1 MSRAL
6 GTGFGIGDA
15 VVGAGAT
22 ATLGWAAGETGGDRL
37 GAAAG
42 ALTVGAGAASGFA
55 TEAAGVVGAFAA
67 AGAVAGGAA
76 AGGAAGDGGADETG
90 VAARPGA

>member
-6 GTGFGIGDA
+6 GTGFGIGDPA
-15 VVGAGAT
+15 DGGGVT
-22 ATLGWAAGETGGDRL
+22 ATLGWAAGKAGGDRL

-42 ALTVGAGAASGFA
+42 ALTVGAGAASGLT

-67 AGAVAGGAA
+67 AGGGA

-90 VAARPGA
+90 AACAG

>member
-6 GTGFGIGDA
+6 GTGFGIGDPA
-15 VVGAGAT
+15 GGAGAT

-55 TEAAGVVGAFAA
+55 TEAAGAVVVFA
-67 AGAVAGGAA
+67 AA
-76 AGGAAGDGGADETG
+76 AGGGAVGDGGADEIG
-90 VAARPGA
+90 AAACAGGCGCAG

>member
-6 GTGFGIGDA
+6 GTGFGGGDPA
-15 VVGAGAT
+15 DGGGAT
-22 ATLGWAAGETGGDRL
+22 ATLGWAAGEAGGDRL

-42 ALTVGAGAASGFA
+42 ALTVGAGAA
-55 TEAAGVVGAFAA
+55 GAFAA
-67 AGAVAGGAA
+67 AGDGA

-90 VAARPGA
+90 AACAG